1 MRPQPATKLRFCF
14 YRGYFYPTGRNPIRY
29 IIFFNFNLYIRYA
42 YTHGRTPKELRKKLR
57 VAGCVFFQTK
67 LSIPILILIQ

>member
-29 IIFFNFNLYIRYA
+29 IIFFNFNLYI
-42 YTHGRTPKELRKKLR
+42 
-57 VAGCVFFQTK
+57 
-67 LSIPILILIQ
+67 

>member
-29 IIFFNFNLYIRYA
+29 IIFFNFNLYIRYTYA
-42 YTHGRTPKELRKKLR
+42 PTHAKGKSTK
-57 VAGCVFFQTK
+57 VAGCAGRGAV
-67 LSIPILILIQ
+67 L